1 MLLTMSIALVKI
13 MTTKAIYYYSLSGK
27 TAALAESVNN
37 AEVKLLKLNSMNS
50 KDFQFGNE
58 ETIIIGSPTYG
69 RGVPPMYFKQIIG
82 ELRNLSDR
90 KIGIFGSGNTIYGE
104 DLFCGATD
112 VLEELLRDK
121 NEIVFKYKFEGYP
134 TEKNISEFNQLI
146 NTI

>member
-1 MLLTMSIALVKI
+1 MNIVLVKI
-13 MTTKAIYYYSLSGK
+13 MTTKAMYYYSLSGK
-27 TAALAESVNN
+27 TSALAESIKSSV
-37 AEVKLLKLNSMNS
+37 VDLYKLNSINS
-50 KDFQFGNE
+50 KEFQFGNE
-58 ETIIIGSPTYG
+58 EVIIIGSPTYG

-82 ELRNLSDR
+82 QLRALSDR

-134 TEKNISEFNQLI
+134 TEKNISEFKQLI
-146 NTI
+146 NNI